1 MKIVEIHEY
10 VFPSHLL
17 PTLINNDPIIDDRPV
32 SSNGETEQSCFND
45 FIDRLD
51 QLLKKYGASH
61 YTIDYE
67 PYSYFSHTNCLD
79 LESCNVTDITVYF
92 LRWLRKCQLK

>member
-1 MKIVEIHEY
+1 MKIIEKHEY
-10 VFPSHLL
+10 KFPSHLL

-32 SSNGETEQSCFND
+32 LSNGETEQSCFND

-61 YTIDYE
+61 YTIDCDSD
-67 PYSYFSHTNCLD
+67 SYFSHTNCLYD
-79 LESCNVTDITVYF
+79 LGCDVTDITVYF
-92 LRWLRKCQLK
+92 VK